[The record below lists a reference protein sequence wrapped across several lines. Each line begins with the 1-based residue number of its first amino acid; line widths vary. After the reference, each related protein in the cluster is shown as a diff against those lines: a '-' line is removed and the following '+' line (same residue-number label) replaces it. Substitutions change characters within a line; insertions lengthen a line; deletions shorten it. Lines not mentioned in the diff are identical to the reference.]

1 MSNPATVPSSKK
13 KARNATIAV
22 PYWLREFALI
32 RLAVA
37 ICAGAVGIGFS
48 SVFASTWWL
57 HDALDT
63 QRQAQQSRDAAYAR
77 FAQVESEKQD
87 IRSFQPKFIALS
99 RRGLVGEENRLEW
112 VDDIRQIQEQ
122 HRFLP
127 LSYEFEPQQVVRQ
140 DSRLPLGDYQLRASR
155 MSLHMDLLHEGDLF
169 DFLAEL
175 RQRGYFAVQ
184 DCNLKRLAGAQN
196 VANAPTVGA
205 DCHINW
211 LTLAPAASA
220 KVAATRRSKR

>member
-1 MSNPATVPSSKK
+1 MSQHAAIPTTKK
-13 KARNATIAV
+13 KARTATLAV

-37 ICAGAVGIGFS
+37 ICAGAIGIGFS

-63 QRQAQQSRDAAYAR
+63 RQQAQQSRDAAYAR

-87 IRSFQPKFIALS
+87 IRSFQPKFIALN
-99 RRGLVGEENRLEW
+99 RKGLIGEERRLEW
-112 VDDIRQIQEQ
+112 VDAIRQIQEQ
-122 HRFLP
+122 HRMLP
-127 LSYEFEPQQVVRQ
+127 LSYEFEPQQAVRQ
-140 DSRLPLGDYQLRASR
+140 EGRVPLGDYQMRASR

-175 RQRGYFAVQ
+175 RQRGFFAVQ
-184 DCNLKRLAGAQN
+184 DCSLKRLAALPEQTS
-196 VANAPTVGA
+196 APTVSA
-205 DCHINW
+205 DCHLNW

-220 KVAATRRSKR
+220 RATLPHRSKR

>member
-1 MSNPATVPSSKK
+1 MSNHATLPSAKK

-32 RLAVA
+32 RLAVV
-37 ICAGAVGIGFS
+37 ICAGAIGIGFS
-48 SVFASTWWL
+48 SVFASSWWL

-63 QRQAQQSRDAAYAR
+63 RQLAQQSRDAAYAR

-87 IRSFQPKFIALS
+87 IRNFQPKFIALS
-99 RRGLVGEENRLEW
+99 RKGLIGEESRLEW

-122 HRFLP
+122 HRLLP
-127 LSYEFEPQQVVRQ
+127 LTYEFEPQQTVRQ
-140 DSRLPLGDYQLRASR
+140 DGRLELGDYQLRASR
-155 MSLHMDLLHEGDLF
+155 MSLHMDMLHEGDLF

-184 DCNLKRLAGAQN
+184 DCTFKRLAGVQN

-205 DCHINW
+205 DCHLDW
-211 LTLAPAASA
+211 LTLAPAGAA
-220 KVAATRRSKR
+220 KVATVRRSKR